1 MTGWRLGYVAGPK
14 HFVAAC
20 GKIQSQVYY
29 IYTIAHLSLSY
40 GKGLLN
46 IHLVSFN
53 KASFR

>member
-29 IYTIAHLSLSY
+29 IYTIAHLSLSN

-46 IHLVSFN
+46 MHLVSFN